1 MKLIVSDANILI
13 FLSRLGL
20 VDNFTGMDFEI
31 HTTDFI
37 INEYNKGGAGDKK
50 LKRLEKYIRSD
61 KIKVHEYQFDELL
74 SVYEQKKTL
83 SIPDC
88 SIFKL
93 SSELQAVL
101 LTGDKALK
109 IYSEQNGIKVHGII
123 WLIDEMHKHDIIDK
137 VEYKEKL
144 TELKGL
150 SSRLPVEEID
160 RRLK

>member
-13 FLSRLGL
+13 FLSRLRL
-20 VDNFTGMDFEI
+20 MDCFVGMDFEI

-37 INEYNKGGAGDKK
+37 INEYNKGGVGDKN
-50 LKRLEKYIRSD
+50 LKRLEKYIRSG
-61 KIKVHEYQFDELL
+61 KIKEHQFQYDELL
-74 SVYEQKKTL
+74 SVYEQKRTL

-93 SSELQAVL
+93 SLELQAIL

-123 WLIDEMHKHDIIDK
+123 WLIDEMHKHGIIDK

-150 SSRLPVEEID
+150 STRLPVDEID